1 MSTPTIIFTNE
12 LAQLEALER
21 RWTAELEAM
30 PLDKPND
37 ILQPRLSATWAL
49 AQLRDRIS
57 RLREAQRRG

>member
-1 MSTPTIIFTNE
+1 MTTFIFTNE

-21 RWTAELEAM
+21 RWAAELEAM

-49 AQLRDRIS
+49 CQLRDRIS